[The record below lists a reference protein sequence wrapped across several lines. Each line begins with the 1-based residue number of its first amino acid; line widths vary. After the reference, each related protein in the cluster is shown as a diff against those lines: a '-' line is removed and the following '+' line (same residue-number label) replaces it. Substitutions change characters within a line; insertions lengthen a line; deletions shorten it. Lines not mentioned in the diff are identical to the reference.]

1 MSKTWFEKNFGDI
14 SMLVIL
20 IPGLAFLMTYAYFDG
35 YCSYFNIPS
44 GLISIGAKD
53 IASMVLLVLIA
64 IFCFF
69 LFDFMLVQFFF
80 RFFFNCYPLNSK
92 VSQDQFLRYSFIILF
107 LCIVIPM
114 EIINPIPINL
124 LIMFICAPTLLLV
137 GFIISHILFI
147 RKKKR
152 NVKIQMIDQ
161 ENEKEDKVFS
171 GIIERIFGTRLVFTI
186 LFVIFLY
193 VFTMNYGKYTARMQN
208 TFYSFINRNDIVG
221 ILINDENYLIAK
233 YLDDKELS
241 RTEVITISDGLCL
254 ELKANPEFVKL
265 VTEYN
270 ELKKSTKR

>member
-1 MSKTWFEKNFGDI
+1 MSKTWFEKKFGDI

-20 IPGLAFLMTYAYFDG
+20 IPGLAFLMTYAYLDG
-35 YCSYFNIPS
+35 YCDYFNIPS

-53 IASMVLLVLIA
+53 IANMVFLVLIS

-69 LFDFMLVQFFF
+69 LLDFMLVQFFF

-92 VSQDQFLRYSFIILF
+92 VGQDQFLRYSFFILF
-107 LCIVIPM
+107 LCMLIPM
-114 EIINPIPINL
+114 EIVNPIPMNL

-161 ENEKEDKVFS
+161 ENETEDKVFP

-193 VFTMNYGKYTARMQN
+193 IFTMNYGNYSARMQN
-208 TFYSFINRNDIVG
+208 LFYSFSNRNDIVG

-241 RTEVITISDGLCL
+241 KTEVITISDGLCL
-254 ELKANPEFVKL
+254 ELKANSDFVKM

-270 ELKKSTKR
+270 EVRKTLKR